1 MKNTL
6 LTATLLLSATSI
18 VNAESVVTNSGE
30 QFEASAIAGDGDCAF
45 NSIGKTREEVVAALK
60 SAVEDHDAAYKGF
73 DASRG
78 ALHDAV
84 AGLSQYSSN
93 VETVLSDVDS
103 FIAASASQYAA
114 DSDFRSPSKLAESA
128 VAEFRAGLG
137 SFSADDFLQ
146 ARLLLQNR
154 LLNMYYERYEA
165 FQEALKQELME
176 SRVLEVNLS
185 TKAGV
190 LKGIDDVFAKNNGQ
204 ASWLPMGLVFGVN
217 ERLGLNVAVWS
228 SRNEPAGQLKLY
240 QFSGNNVLD
249 SSVVHVRWSGGHFD
263 RFVVPSS

>member
-18 VNAESVVTNSGE
+18 VNAESVVTNSGD
-30 QFEASAIAGDGDCAF
+30 QFDVIAIAGDGDCAF
-45 NSIGKTREEVVAALK
+45 NSIGQNRAEVVAALK
-60 SAVEDHDAAYKGF
+60 SAVEDHDAAYKEF

-84 AGLSQYSSN
+84 AGLTPDSSN
-93 VETVLSDVDS
+93 IEAVLSDVES

-114 DSDFRSPSKLAESA
+114 DPDVRSPSKLAESA

-137 SFSADDFLQ
+137 SFSADDFRQ
-146 ARLLLQNR
+146 AQLLLQSR
-154 LLNMYYERYEA
+154 LHNMYYERYEA
-165 FQEALKQELME
+165 FQEALKQELID
-176 SRVLEVNLS
+176 SGVSKVNLA

-190 LKGIDDVFAKNNGQ
+190 LKGIDDVFAKNSGQ

-228 SRNEPAGQLKLY
+228 SRDEPAGQVKLY
-240 QFSGNNVLD
+240 QFSGNNVWD
-249 SSVVHVRWSGGHFD
+249 PSVIHVRWNGGHFD
-263 RFVVPSS
+263 RLLVPSN